1 MHPFLHTPFGQ
12 IPAYTA
18 CVSAGFLSAAALTW
32 GRHRARGFSADG
44 IFSMTLVACVAGL
57 VGARAWYVATHLP
70 QYSGWL
76 ANFPRG
82 GMDAT
87 AGFIA
92 GGATVLLLV
101 LYARPLLRPLGPLA
115 GSVAVISASLV
126 AGLFAARIT
135 SLHFHVPAD
144 PFDPGGGGLAFFGG
158 FALATP
164 ACALVARARGIPIP
178 LAADAIT
185 PGLLAACSLGR
196 IGCFLN
202 GCCVGVPARGVLC
215 PGDRIPTQLIEA
227 LLTALLAAGI
237 VFLDRP
243 PRTGRTA
250 AAAALAYSAVRF
262 TLEFFREEPLF
273 FAGLTASQLAAV
285 AIAAPAAAWLC
296 IRRPAP
302 RETPAA
308 V

>member
-1 MHPFLHTPFGQ
+1 VHPFLHTPFGD

-18 CVSAGFLSAAALTW
+18 FISAGFLSAAALTW
-32 GRHRARGFSADG
+32 GRHRARGFSPDA
-44 IFSMTLVACVAGL
+44 IFTMTLVACITGL
-57 VGARAWYVATHLP
+57 VGARVWYVLTHFSL
-70 QYSGWL
+70 YSGWL
-76 ANFPRG
+76 AGFPRG
-82 GMDAT
+82 GMDTT

-92 GGATVLLLV
+92 GCATVLLLV
-101 LYARPLLRPLGPLA
+101 LYARPLLRPLGPVA
-115 GSVAVISASLV
+115 GLVAVISTSLV
-126 AGLFAARIT
+126 AGLLAARIT
-135 SLHFHVPAD
+135 ALHVHVLAD

-164 ACALVARARGIPIP
+164 SCALVARARGIPIP
-178 LAADAIT
+178 LAADAVT

-215 PGDRIPTQLIEA
+215 PGDRVPTQLIEA
-227 LLTALLAAGI
+227 VFTALLAVVI
-237 VFLDRP
+237 VFLGRE

-250 AAAALAYSAVRF
+250 AAAALAYSSVRF
-262 TLEFFREEPLF
+262 TLEFFREEPAF

-285 AIAAPAAAWLC
+285 AIAAPAAAWLS
-296 IRRPAP
+296 IRRPAS

-308 V
+308 A